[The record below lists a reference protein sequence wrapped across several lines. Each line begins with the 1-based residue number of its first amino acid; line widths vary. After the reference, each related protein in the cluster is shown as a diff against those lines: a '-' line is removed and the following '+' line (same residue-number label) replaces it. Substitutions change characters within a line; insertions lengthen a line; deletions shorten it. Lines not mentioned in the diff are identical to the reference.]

1 MPAGYLQAFC
11 VEGSMN
17 VYYMINWFFLCSLLG
32 YLLECVVL
40 TYENRTP
47 VLNRG
52 FGHGPFCIIYGFGAV
67 GANFLLSP
75 LADSTVKLYM
85 AAMIM
90 ATVMELVTAR
100 AMIRLFGSFW
110 WDYSMKKFNYKGIIC
125 LESSLGWG
133 LLGIVYFRFLN
144 GFLMHLAGFVPQRFE
159 KRLAVTLVLFYLT
172 DFLWC
177 LRHQIRT
184 RGEEQKQV
192 IGRLSVRP

>member
-1 MPAGYLQAFC
+1 
-11 VEGSMN
+11 MN
-17 VYYMINWFFLCSLLG
+17 IYYMINWFFLCSLLG

-47 VLNRG
+47 ILNRG
-52 FGHGPFCIIYGFGAV
+52 FGHGPFCIIYGFGAI

-75 LADSTVKLYM
+75 LADSAVKLYM

-90 ATVMELVTAR
+90 ATIMELVTAR

-177 LRHQIRT
+177 MWHQIRN
-184 RGEEQKQV
+184 RGEEQEHV

>member
-1 MPAGYLQAFC
+1 
-11 VEGSMN
+11 
-17 VYYMINWFFLCSLLG
+17 
-32 YLLECVVL
+32 
-40 TYENRTP
+40 
-47 VLNRG
+47 
-52 FGHGPFCIIYGFGAV
+52 
-67 GANFLLSP
+67 
-75 LADSTVKLYM
+75 
-85 AAMIM
+85 M
-90 ATVMELVTAR
+90 ATLMELVTAR

-177 LRHQIRT
+177 LRQQIKN
-184 RGEEQKQV
+184 RGEEQEPV

>member
-1 MPAGYLQAFC
+1 
-11 VEGSMN
+11 MN

-52 FGHGPFCIIYGFGAV
+52 FGHGPFCIIYGFGAI

-75 LADSTVKLYM
+75 LADNMVKLYM

-90 ATVMELVTAR
+90 ATLMELVTAR

-144 GFLMHLAGFVPQRFE
+144 GFLMNLTGFVPQRFE
-159 KRLAVTLVLFYLT
+159 KRLAVTLVLFYLA
-172 DFLWC
+172 DFLWG
-177 LRHQIRT
+177 LRYQIRN
-184 RGEEQKQV
+184 RGEEQEHV